1 MENQIVENKI
11 MENQK
16 LEIQKMKIAD
26 IQIAECFAITTPARE
41 KYDKCLSHW
50 EETNKQDRYIVVTS
64 KGILTDGYI
73 QYLVLKN
80 KGVETADVVV
90 SDAKS
95 SKHKR
100 MHKEN
105 NKENDDSSYDYR
117 KDMTTYIY
125 GRHTGCKREYTWRLP
140 KGVNREKY
148 KVGSSVYVHT
158 KYGKSPITIT
168 SIIITS
174 ECPSKMDVKTVVAKR

>member
-1 MENQIVENKI
+1 MENSKI
-11 MENQK
+11 ENQK
-16 LEIQKMKIAD
+16 LETQKIKISD

-41 KYDKCLSHW
+41 KYDKCLHHW
-50 EETNKQDRYIVVTS
+50 EETNKQDRNIVITS

-90 SDAKS
+90 SDTKS
-95 SKHKR
+95 SKHR
-100 MHKEN
+100 RTHKEN

-125 GRHTGCKREYTWRLP
+125 GRHTGCKREYVWRLP

-148 KVGSSVYVHT
+148 KVGSSIYVYT

-174 ECPSKMDVKTVVAKR
+174 ECPSKKDVKTVVAKR

>member
-1 MENQIVENKI
+1 

-26 IQIAECFAITTPARE
+26 IQIAKCFTITTPAKE
-41 KYDKCLSHW
+41 KYDKCLHHW
-50 EETNKQDRYIVVTS
+50 EETNKQDRNIVITS

-80 KGVETADVVV
+80 KGVETADVIV
-90 SDAKS
+90 SDTKS
-95 SKHKR
+95 SKHR
-100 MHKEN
+100 RIHKES
-105 NKENDDSSYDYR
+105 NKENDNSSYGYR

-125 GRHTGCKREYTWRLP
+125 GRHTGCKREYVWRLP